1 MTANRRTLN
10 TRYPYCRCVRTRTWQ
25 LDIGAGNICPRCN
38 KLILL
43 EEDNNDSELPSNTS
57 SSIHT
62 NSSSFTD
69 DDSEM
74 QEMDWDNLFLLL
86 QERVD
91 VPFKI
96 SPFSGKSDE
105 DIDSLLNKFDAYCEQ
120 HDKDNE
126 YKTRRIPFLL
136 TGQAYKIYK
145 NFTDEVK
152 ANYVAVCRELQ
163 LNFGP
168 LTLPPEIAYPQLSKL
183 KMTNGTKVQSFYEEL
198 TSMGAAPEV
207 TLQMLKAF
215 FRRTVQTY

>member
-1 MTANRRTLN
+1 MTANRRTVN
-10 TRYPYCRCVRTRTWQ
+10 TRYPYCRCARTRNWQ

-38 KLILL
+38 KIIPL
-43 EEDNNDSELPSNTS
+43 EEENDDSEPPSYS
-57 SSIHT
+57 SSPVHT
-62 NSSSFTD
+62 SYSSSTD
-69 DDSEM
+69 DNSEM
-74 QEMDWDNLFLLL
+74 QEMDWDNLFLRL

-96 SPFSGKSDE
+96 SPFSGKPEE
-105 DIDSLLNKFDAYCEQ
+105 DIDCLLNKFDAYCEQ

-136 TGQAYKIYK
+136 TGRAYKTYK

-168 LTLPPEIAYPQLSKL
+168 LMLPPDIAYPQLSKL
-183 KMTNGTKVQSFYEEL
+183 KMTRVKFTG
-198 TSMGAAPEV
+198 
-207 TLQMLKAF
+207 
-215 FRRTVQTY
+215 